1 MKNKSNIILALL
13 MLIGIIVTIG
23 VAFSYHIKLKG
34 YDNSDFVVQYDSTWK
49 VLNKEKGL
57 ELEHKKSKSILNIQC
72 KKLETNYIDTKLK
85 DIIIDIKFDIEQQN
99 EGYVLIAMDENPSNK
114 YESYSF
120 LYEKGME
127 QVLVNIYK
135 KDNKLVIAYYE
146 ANSEYYDIVL
156 DSVDIILDSL
166 EIISGEKV
174 N

>member
-1 MKNKSNIILALL
+1 MKNKSNRILAIL
-13 MLIGIIVTIG
+13 MIIGIIVTIG
-23 VAFSYHIKLKG
+23 VAYSYQIKLKD
-34 YDNSDFVVQYDSTWK
+34 YDNSDFVVEYDSTWK
-49 VLNKEKGL
+49 VLKKDKGL

-72 KKLETNYIDTKLK
+72 KKLEVNYMDTKLK
-85 DIIIDIKFDIEQQN
+85 DIIMDIKYDIEQQN
-99 EGYVLIAMDENPSNK
+99 EGYVLIAMEESPNTK

-127 QVLVNIYK
+127 QALVNVYK
-135 KDNKLVIAYYE
+135 KDNKLIIAYYE